1 MNMKYCTNC
10 GAQVAEGARFC
21 GHCGTPIVDI
31 ADNREKETEK
41 IECRIET
48 VSVTREELNN
58 GGQKKIEIDGAQ
70 YEFQLPKDLHE
81 DSLVRIENSEE
92 VGLDREEIPVLIK
105 LEPEEEPLKEEAEE
119 MPALAEPTEAEPE
132 EDNQSAAKPWDS
144 FRLTSKDK
152 GCSWCG
158 KKSGLFG
165 PKYNYKG
172 GYLCYECAKKFFLT
186 NSVVTNDSIAKN
198 LKKMTKEECD
208 RYLEQVQDLR
218 MRIDNFS
225 PTYRLQARIQFD
237 DDTETLMLEEEDWT
251 KTQFIKYN
259 QIVDFELLENG
270 GSLAKGG
277 VGRAVV
283 GGMLFGSTGAI
294 VGSTTRKQKK
304 LCESL
309 CIKLT
314 LKDFEE
320 PSYYINFIKKP
331 VDVGSEYYK
340 DVVKKAQDM
349 MSKLQLI
356 TSSMSAPVQ
365 EDTGKSMGG
374 NAEANAD
381 PIAEIR
387 GYKALYDEGILTEE
401 EFQQKKKQI
410 LGI

>member
-10 GAQVAEGARFC
+10 GAQVADGARFC
-21 GHCGTPIVDI
+21 GHCGAPIVDI

-70 YEFQLPKDLHE
+70 YEFQLPKNLRE
-81 DSLVRIENSEE
+81 GSLVRIENSQET
-92 VGLDREEIPVLIK
+92 GLDRDGIPVLIK
-105 LEPEEEPLKEEAEE
+105 LDPEEELAEE
-119 MPALAEPTEAEPE
+119 PLVESVTAFTDE
-132 EDNQSAAKPWDS
+132 EIPKEDDQTAVKPWDS
-144 FRLTSKDK
+144 FRLARKDK

-165 PKYNYKG
+165 AKYNYKG

-186 NSVVTNDSIAKN
+186 KSVVTNDSIAKN
-198 LKKMTKEECD
+198 LKNMTKEECD
-208 RYLEQVQDLR
+208 WYLEQVHDLR

-225 PTYRLQARIQFD
+225 PTYRLKARVQFD

-320 PSYYINFIKKP
+320 PSYYINFIEKP

-356 TSSMSAPVQ
+356 ASSMSAPVQ
-365 EDTGKSMGG
+365 EDTGKNMDG

>member
-70 YEFQLPKDLHE
+70 YEFQLPKNLRE
-81 DSLVRIENSEE
+81 GSLVRIENSQEM
-92 VGLDREEIPVLIK
+92 GLDRDGIPVLIK
-105 LEPEEEPLKEEAEE
+105 LDQEEELAEEPLVEPVTAFTDEEI
-119 MPALAEPTEAEPE
+119 PE
-132 EDNQSAAKPWDS
+132 EDDQSAAKPWDS

-165 PKYNYKG
+165 TKYNYKG

-186 NSVVTNDSIAKN
+186 NSAVTNDSIIKN
-198 LKKMTKEECD
+198 LKNMTKEECD
-208 RYLEQVQDLR
+208 RYLEQVHDLR

-225 PTYRLQARIQFD
+225 PTYRLKARIQFD

-277 VGRAVV
+277 VGRALV
-283 GGMLFGSTGAI
+283 GGILFGSTGAI

-314 LKDFEE
+314 LKDYEE
-320 PSYYINFIKKP
+320 PSYYIQFVEKP
-331 VDVGSEYYK
+331 IDVGSKLYK
-340 DVVKKAQDM
+340 DVMKNAQDM

-356 TSSMSAPVQ
+356 ASSISAPIQ
-365 EDTGKSMGG
+365 EDTIK
-374 NAEANAD
+374 NKDEIAETNAD

>member
-70 YEFQLPKDLHE
+70 YGFQLPKNLRE
-81 DSLVRIENSEE
+81 GSLVRIENSQET
-92 VGLDREEIPVLIK
+92 GLDRDEIPVLIK
-105 LEPEEEPLKEEAEE
+105 LDPEEELAEE
-119 MPALAEPTEAEPE
+119 PLVEPVTAFTDEEIPE
-132 EDNQSAAKPWDS
+132 EDDQTAVKPWES
-144 FRLTSKDK
+144 FRLARKDK

-165 PKYNYKG
+165 AKYNYKG

-186 NSVVTNDSIAKN
+186 KSVVTNDSIAKN
-198 LKKMTKEECD
+198 LKNMTKEECD
-208 RYLEQVQDLR
+208 RYLEQVHDLR

-225 PTYRLQARIQFD
+225 PTYRLKARVQFD

-320 PSYYINFIKKP
+320 PSYYINFIEKP

-356 TSSMSAPVQ
+356 ASSMSAPVQ
-365 EDTGKSMGG
+365 EDTGKNMDG

>member
-10 GAQVAEGARFC
+10 GAQIAEGARFC

-31 ADNREKETEK
+31 ADNCEKETEK

-81 DSLVRIENSEE
+81 DSLIRIENSEE
-92 VGLDREEIPVLIK
+92 VRLNREEIPVLIK
-105 LEPEEEPLKEEAEE
+105 LEPEEEPLKEEEKE
-119 MPALAEPTEAEPE
+119 TPVLAEPTEAEPE
-132 EDNQSAAKPWDS
+132 EENQSAAKPWDS

-186 NSVVTNDSIAKN
+186 KSVVTNDSIAKN
-198 LKKMTKEECD
+198 LKNMTKEECD
-208 RYLEQVQDLR
+208 RYLEQVHDLR

-225 PTYRLQARIQFD
+225 PTYRLKARVQFD

-320 PSYYINFIKKP
+320 PSYYINFIEKP
-331 VDVGSEYYK
+331 VDVGSGYYK

-356 TSSMSAPVQ
+356 ASSMSAPVK
-365 EDTGKSMGG
+365 EDTGKNMDG

>member
-31 ADNREKETEK
+31 ADNCEKETEK

-58 GGQKKIEIDGAQ
+58 GGQKKIKIDGAQ
-70 YEFQLPKDLHE
+70 YEFQLPKNLRE
-81 DSLVRIENSEE
+81 GSLVRIENSQET
-92 VGLDREEIPVLIK
+92 GLDRDGIPVLIK
-105 LEPEEEPLKEEAEE
+105 LDQEEELAEEPLVEPVTAFTDEEI
-119 MPALAEPTEAEPE
+119 PE
-132 EDNQSAAKPWDS
+132 EDDQSAAKPWDS

-165 PKYNYKG
+165 TKYNYKG

-186 NSVVTNDSIAKN
+186 NSAVTNDSIIKN
-198 LKKMTKEECD
+198 LKNMTKEECD
-208 RYLEQVQDLR
+208 RYLEQVHDLR

-225 PTYRLQARIQFD
+225 PTYRLKARIQFD

-277 VGRAVV
+277 VGRALV
-283 GGMLFGSTGAI
+283 GGILFGSTGAI

-314 LKDFEE
+314 LKDYEE
-320 PSYYINFIKKP
+320 PSYYINFVEKP

-374 NAEANAD
+374 SAETNAD

>member
-10 GAQVAEGARFC
+10 GAQIAEGARFC
-21 GHCGTPIVDI
+21 GHCGTQIVDI
-31 ADNREKETEK
+31 ADNCEKETEK

-58 GGQKKIEIDGAQ
+58 GGQKKIEIDGTQ

-105 LEPEEEPLKEEAEE
+105 LEPEEEPIKEEADET
-119 MPALAEPTEAEPE
+119 PALAEPTEAEPE

-144 FRLTSKDK
+144 FRLARKDK

-158 KKSGLFG
+158 KSSGLFG

-186 NSVVTNDSIAKN
+186 KSVVTNDSIAKN
-198 LKKMTKEECD
+198 LKNMTKEECD
-208 RYLEQVQDLR
+208 RYLEQVHNLR

-225 PTYRLQARIQFD
+225 PTYRLKARVQFD

-320 PSYYINFIKKP
+320 PSYYINFIEKP
-331 VDVGSEYYK
+331 VDVGSGYYK

-356 TSSMSAPVQ
+356 ASSMSAPVQ
-365 EDTGKSMGG
+365 EDTGKNMDG

>member
-70 YEFQLPKDLHE
+70 YEFQLPKNLRE
-81 DSLVRIENSEE
+81 GSLVRIENSQET
-92 VGLDREEIPVLIK
+92 GLDRDGIPVLIK
-105 LEPEEEPLKEEAEE
+105 LDQEEELAEEPLVEPVTAFTDEEI
-119 MPALAEPTEAEPE
+119 PE
-132 EDNQSAAKPWDS
+132 EDDQSAAKPWDS

-165 PKYNYKG
+165 TKYNYKG

-186 NSVVTNDSIAKN
+186 NSAVTNDSIIKN
-198 LKKMTKEECD
+198 LKNMTKEECD
-208 RYLEQVQDLR
+208 RYLEQVHDLR

-225 PTYRLQARIQFD
+225 PTYRLKARIQFD

-277 VGRAVV
+277 VGRALV
-283 GGMLFGSTGAI
+283 GGILFGSTGAI

-314 LKDFEE
+314 LKDYEE
-320 PSYYINFIKKP
+320 PSYYINFVEKP

-374 NAEANAD
+374 SAETNAD

>member
-1 MNMKYCTNC
+1 MNMKYCINC
-10 GAQVAEGARFC
+10 GAQVADGARFC
-21 GHCGTPIVDI
+21 GHCGAPIVDI

-70 YEFQLPKDLHE
+70 YEFQLPKNLRE
-81 DSLVRIENSEE
+81 GSLVRIENSQET
-92 VGLDREEIPVLIK
+92 GLDRDGIPVLIK
-105 LEPEEEPLKEEAEE
+105 LDPEEELAEE
-119 MPALAEPTEAEPE
+119 PLVEPVTAFTDE
-132 EDNQSAAKPWDS
+132 EIPKEDDQTAVKPWDS
-144 FRLTSKDK
+144 FRLARKDK

-165 PKYNYKG
+165 AKYNYKG

-186 NSVVTNDSIAKN
+186 KSVVTNDSIAKN
-198 LKKMTKEECD
+198 LKNMTKEECD
-208 RYLEQVQDLR
+208 WYLEQVHDLR

-225 PTYRLQARIQFD
+225 PTYRLKARVQFD

-320 PSYYINFIKKP
+320 PSYYINFIEKP

-356 TSSMSAPVQ
+356 ASSMSAPVQ
-365 EDTGKSMGG
+365 EDTGKNMDG

>member
-70 YEFQLPKDLHE
+70 YGFQLPKNLCE
-81 DSLVRIENSEE
+81 GSLVRIENSQET
-92 VGLDREEIPVLIK
+92 GLDRDGIPVLIK
-105 LEPEEEPLKEEAEE
+105 LDPEEELAEE
-119 MPALAEPTEAEPE
+119 PLVEPVTAFTDEEIPE
-132 EDNQSAAKPWDS
+132 EDDQTAVKPWDS
-144 FRLTSKDK
+144 FRLARKDK

-165 PKYNYKG
+165 AKYNYKG

-186 NSVVTNDSIAKN
+186 KSVVTNDSIAKN
-198 LKKMTKEECD
+198 LKNMTKEECD
-208 RYLEQVQDLR
+208 RYLEQVHDLR

-225 PTYRLQARIQFD
+225 PTYRLKARVQFD

-320 PSYYINFIKKP
+320 PSYYINFIEKP

-356 TSSMSAPVQ
+356 ASSMSAPVQ
-365 EDTGKSMGG
+365 EDTGKNMDG

>member
-70 YEFQLPKDLHE
+70 YGFQLPKNLRE
-81 DSLVRIENSEE
+81 GSLVRIENSQET
-92 VGLDREEIPVLIK
+92 GLDRDGIPVLIK
-105 LEPEEEPLKEEAEE
+105 LDPEEELAEE
-119 MPALAEPTEAEPE
+119 PLVEPVTAFTDEEIPE
-132 EDNQSAAKPWDS
+132 EDDQTAVKPWES
-144 FRLTSKDK
+144 FRLARKDK

-165 PKYNYKG
+165 AKYNYKG

-186 NSVVTNDSIAKN
+186 KSVVTNDSIAKN
-198 LKKMTKEECD
+198 LKNMTKEECD
-208 RYLEQVQDLR
+208 RYLEQVHDLR

-225 PTYRLQARIQFD
+225 PTYRLKARVQFD

-320 PSYYINFIKKP
+320 PSYYINFIEKP

-356 TSSMSAPVQ
+356 ASSMSAPVQ
-365 EDTGKSMGG
+365 EDTGKNMDG

>member
-10 GAQVAEGARFC
+10 GAQIAEGARFC
-21 GHCGTPIVDI
+21 GHCGTQIVDI
-31 ADNREKETEK
+31 ADNCEKETEK

-58 GGQKKIEIDGAQ
+58 GGQKKIEIDGTQ

-105 LEPEEEPLKEEAEE
+105 LEPEEEPIKEEADET
-119 MPALAEPTEAEPE
+119 PALAEPTEAEPE

-144 FRLTSKDK
+144 FRLARKDK

-158 KKSGLFG
+158 KSSGLFG

-186 NSVVTNDSIAKN
+186 KSVVTNDSIAKN
-198 LKKMTKEECD
+198 LKNMTKEECD
-208 RYLEQVQDLR
+208 RYLEQVHDLR

-225 PTYRLQARIQFD
+225 PTYRLKARVQFD

-320 PSYYINFIKKP
+320 PSYYINFIEKP
-331 VDVGSEYYK
+331 VDVGSGYYK

-356 TSSMSAPVQ
+356 ASSMSAPVQ
-365 EDTGKSMGG
+365 EDTGKNMDG

>member
-58 GGQKKIEIDGAQ
+58 GGQKKIKIDGAQ

-92 VGLDREEIPVLIK
+92 VGLDREEIPILIK
-105 LEPEEEPLKEEAEE
+105 LKPEEEPLKEEAEE

-132 EDNQSAAKPWDS
+132 ENNQSAAKPWDS

-198 LKKMTKEECD
+198 LKNMTKEE
-208 RYLEQVQDLR
+208 
-218 MRIDNFS
+218 
-225 PTYRLQARIQFD
+225 
-237 DDTETLMLEEEDWT
+237 
-251 KTQFIKYN
+251 
-259 QIVDFELLENG
+259 
-270 GSLAKGG
+270 
-277 VGRAVV
+277 
-283 GGMLFGSTGAI
+283 
-294 VGSTTRKQKK
+294 
-304 LCESL
+304 
-309 CIKLT
+309 
-314 LKDFEE
+314 
-320 PSYYINFIKKP
+320 
-331 VDVGSEYYK
+331 
-340 DVVKKAQDM
+340 
-349 MSKLQLI
+349 
-356 TSSMSAPVQ
+356 
-365 EDTGKSMGG
+365 
-374 NAEANAD
+374 
-381 PIAEIR
+381 
-387 GYKALYDEGILTEE
+387 
-401 EFQQKKKQI
+401 
-410 LGI
+410 

>member
-21 GHCGTPIVDI
+21 GHCGTPIADAVD
-31 ADNREKETEK
+31 NCEKETEK

-70 YEFQLPKDLHE
+70 YEFQLPKNLCE
-81 DSLVRIENSEE
+81 GSLVRIENSQET
-92 VGLDREEIPVLIK
+92 GLDRDGIPVLIK
-105 LEPEEEPLKEEAEE
+105 LDPEEELSEEPLVEPVTAFIDEEI
-119 MPALAEPTEAEPE
+119 PE
-132 EDNQSAAKPWDS
+132 EDDQTVAKPWDS

-165 PKYNYKG
+165 TKYNYKG

-186 NSVVTNDSIAKN
+186 KSVVTNDSIAKN
-198 LKKMTKEECD
+198 LKNMTKEECD
-208 RYLEQVQDLR
+208 RYLEQVHDLR

-225 PTYRLQARIQFD
+225 PTYRLKARVQFD

-320 PSYYINFIKKP
+320 PSYYINFIEKP
-331 VDVGSEYYK
+331 VDVGSGYYK

-356 TSSMSAPVQ
+356 ASSISAPVK
-365 EDTGKSMGG
+365 EDTGKNMDG

>member
-70 YEFQLPKDLHE
+70 YEFQLPKNLRE
-81 DSLVRIENSEE
+81 GSLVRIENSQET
-92 VGLDREEIPVLIK
+92 GLDRDGIPVLIK
-105 LEPEEEPLKEEAEE
+105 LDQEEELAEEPLVEPVTAFTDEEI
-119 MPALAEPTEAEPE
+119 PE
-132 EDNQSAAKPWDS
+132 EDDQSAAKPWDS

-165 PKYNYKG
+165 TKYNYKG

-186 NSVVTNDSIAKN
+186 NSAVTNDSIIKN
-198 LKKMTKEECD
+198 LKNMTKEECN
-208 RYLEQVQDLR
+208 RYLEQVHDLR

-225 PTYRLQARIQFD
+225 PTYRLKARIQFD

-277 VGRAVV
+277 VGRALV
-283 GGMLFGSTGAI
+283 GGILFGSTGAI

-314 LKDFEE
+314 LKDYEE
-320 PSYYINFIKKP
+320 PSYYINFVEKP

-374 NAEANAD
+374 SAETNAD

>member
-10 GAQVAEGARFC
+10 GAQIAEGARFC
-21 GHCGTPIVDI
+21 GHCGTPIADAVD
-31 ADNREKETEK
+31 NCEKETEK

-70 YEFQLPKDLHE
+70 YEFQLPKNLHE
-81 DSLVRIENSEE
+81 DSLIRIENSEE
-92 VGLDREEIPVLIK
+92 VRLNREEIPVLIK
-105 LEPEEEPLKEEAEE
+105 LEPEEEPLKEEEKE
-119 MPALAEPTEAEPE
+119 TPVLAEPTEAEPE
-132 EDNQSAAKPWDS
+132 EENQSAAKPWDS

-186 NSVVTNDSIAKN
+186 KSVVTNDSIAKN
-198 LKKMTKEECD
+198 LKNMTKEECD
-208 RYLEQVQDLR
+208 RYLEQVHDLR

-225 PTYRLQARIQFD
+225 PTYRLKARVQFD

-320 PSYYINFIKKP
+320 PSYYINFIEKP
-331 VDVGSEYYK
+331 VDVGSGYYK

-356 TSSMSAPVQ
+356 ASSMSAPVK
-365 EDTGKSMGG
+365 EDTGKNMDG

>member
-10 GAQVAEGARFC
+10 GAQIAEGARFC

-70 YEFQLPKDLHE
+70 YEFQLPKNLRE
-81 DSLVRIENSEE
+81 RSLVRIENSQET
-92 VGLDREEIPVLIK
+92 GLDRDGIPVLIK
-105 LEPEEEPLKEEAEE
+105 LDPEEELAEE
-119 MPALAEPTEAEPE
+119 PLVEPVTAFTDEEIPE
-132 EDNQSAAKPWDS
+132 EDNQTVAKPWDS
-144 FRLTSKDK
+144 FRLARKDK

-158 KKSGLFG
+158 KNSGLFG

-186 NSVVTNDSIAKN
+186 KSVVTNDSIAKN
-198 LKKMTKEECD
+198 LKNMTKEECD
-208 RYLEQVQDLR
+208 RYLEQVHDLR

-225 PTYRLQARIQFD
+225 PTYRLKARVQFD

-314 LKDFEE
+314 LKAFEE
-320 PSYYINFIKKP
+320 PSYYINFIEKP

-356 TSSMSAPVQ
+356 ASSMSAPVQ
-365 EDTGKSMGG
+365 EDTGKNMDG

>member
-10 GAQVAEGARFC
+10 GAQLAEGARFC

-92 VGLDREEIPVLIK
+92 VRLDREEIPVLIK

-119 MPALAEPTEAEPE
+119 TPALAEPTEAEPE
-132 EDNQSAAKPWDS
+132 EDNQSAVKPWDS
-144 FRLTSKDK
+144 FRLARKDK

-158 KKSGLFG
+158 KNSGLFG

-186 NSVVTNDSIAKN
+186 KSVVTNDSIAKN
-198 LKKMTKEECD
+198 LKNMTKEECD
-208 RYLEQVQDLR
+208 WYLEQVHDLR

-225 PTYRLQARIQFD
+225 PTYRLTARVQFD

-320 PSYYINFIKKP
+320 PSYYINFIEKP

-356 TSSMSAPVQ
+356 ASSMSAPVQ
-365 EDTGKSMGG
+365 EDTGKNMDG

>member
-10 GAQVAEGARFC
+10 GSLVAEGARFC

-70 YEFQLPKDLHE
+70 YEFQLPKDLNE

-92 VGLDREEIPVLIK
+92 VGLDWEEIPVLIK

-119 MPALAEPTEAEPE
+119 TPALEEPTKAEPE
-132 EDNQSAAKPWDS
+132 EDNQSAVKPWDS
-144 FRLTSKDK
+144 FRLARKDK

-158 KKSGLFG
+158 KNSGLFG

-186 NSVVTNDSIAKN
+186 NSVVTNDSIAKS
-198 LKKMTKEECD
+198 LKNMTKEECN
-208 RYLEQVQDLR
+208 RYLEQVHNLR
-218 MRIDNFS
+218 MRIDSFS

-365 EDTGKSMGG
+365 EDTGKNMDG
-374 NAEANAD
+374 NEEANAD

>member
-1 MNMKYCTNC
+1 
-10 GAQVAEGARFC
+10 
-21 GHCGTPIVDI
+21 
-31 ADNREKETEK
+31 
-41 IECRIET
+41 
-48 VSVTREELNN
+48 
-58 GGQKKIEIDGAQ
+58 
-70 YEFQLPKDLHE
+70 
-81 DSLVRIENSEE
+81 
-92 VGLDREEIPVLIK
+92 
-105 LEPEEEPLKEEAEE
+105 
-119 MPALAEPTEAEPE
+119 MPTLAEPTEAEPE
-132 EDNQSAAKPWDS
+132 ENNQSAAKPWDS

-165 PKYNYKG
+165 PKYNYKE

-198 LKKMTKEECD
+198 LKNMTKEECD
-208 RYLEQVQDLR
+208 RYLEQVHDLR

-225 PTYRLQARIQFD
+225 PTYRLKTRIQFD

-277 VGRAVV
+277 VGRALV
-283 GGMLFGSTGAI
+283 GGVLFGSTGAI

-320 PSYYINFIKKP
+320 PSYYINFIEKP

-374 NAEANAD
+374 SAETNAD

>member
-10 GAQVAEGARFC
+10 GAQVADGARFC
-21 GHCGTPIVDI
+21 GHCGAPIVDI

-70 YEFQLPKDLHE
+70 YEFQLPKNLRE
-81 DSLVRIENSEE
+81 GSLVRIENSQET
-92 VGLDREEIPVLIK
+92 GLDRDGIPVLIK
-105 LEPEEEPLKEEAEE
+105 LDPEEELAEE
-119 MPALAEPTEAEPE
+119 PLVEPVTAFTDE
-132 EDNQSAAKPWDS
+132 EIPKEDDQTAVKPWDS
-144 FRLTSKDK
+144 FRLARKDK

-165 PKYNYKG
+165 AKYNYKG

-186 NSVVTNDSIAKN
+186 KSVVTNDSIAKN
-198 LKKMTKEECD
+198 LKNMTKEECD
-208 RYLEQVQDLR
+208 WYLEQVHDLR

-225 PTYRLQARIQFD
+225 PTYRLKARVQFD

-314 LKDFEE
+314 LKEFEE
-320 PSYYINFIKKP
+320 PSYYINFIEKP

-356 TSSMSAPVQ
+356 ASSMSAPVQ
-365 EDTGKSMGG
+365 EDTGKNMDG

>member
-70 YEFQLPKDLHE
+70 YGFQLPKNLRE
-81 DSLVRIENSEE
+81 GSLVRIENSQET
-92 VGLDREEIPVLIK
+92 GLDRDGIPVLIK
-105 LEPEEEPLKEEAEE
+105 LDPEEELVEEPLVEPVTAFTDEEI
-119 MPALAEPTEAEPE
+119 PE
-132 EDNQSAAKPWDS
+132 EDDQTAVKPWDS
-144 FRLTSKDK
+144 FRLARKDK

-165 PKYNYKG
+165 AKYNYKG

-186 NSVVTNDSIAKN
+186 KSVVTNDSIAKN
-198 LKKMTKEECD
+198 LKNMTKEECD
-208 RYLEQVQDLR
+208 RYLEQVHDLR

-225 PTYRLQARIQFD
+225 PTYRLKARVQFD

-374 NAEANAD
+374 SAETNAD

>member
-10 GAQVAEGARFC
+10 GAQVADGARFC

-70 YEFQLPKDLHE
+70 YEFQLPKDLNE

-92 VGLDREEIPVLIK
+92 VGLDWEEIPVLIK

-119 MPALAEPTEAEPE
+119 TPALEEPTKAEPE
-132 EDNQSAAKPWDS
+132 EDNQSAVKPWDS
-144 FRLTSKDK
+144 FRLARKDK

-158 KKSGLFG
+158 KNSGLFG

-186 NSVVTNDSIAKN
+186 KSVVTNDIIAKN
-198 LKKMTKEECD
+198 LKNMTKEECD
-208 RYLEQVQDLR
+208 RYLEQVHDLR

-225 PTYRLQARIQFD
+225 PTYRLKARVQFD

-340 DVVKKAQDM
+340 DVMKKAQDM

-374 NAEANAD
+374 SAETNAD